1 MAGFFDRLKTIFGAK
16 ADSALDR
23 LEDPRQTLDYSYQK
37 QLELLQQV
45 RKGVAEVATSRKR
58 VELQLDQLNAQIA
71 KYDDA
76 ARQALTMNREDL
88 AREAL
93 TRKSGLQQQLADK
106 KITIELSPAARGWL
120 AREGYEPAFGA
131 RPLRRL
137 IMKEIGDVLTEEILF
152 GALSKGGRVRI
163 GRKNNTTTFTYQ

>member
-88 AREAL
+88 AREAYL
-93 TRKSGLQQQLADK
+93 GTLKDAGMKTGAD
-106 KITIELSPAARGWL
+106 IESGWL
-120 AREGYEPAFGA
+120 GNCGMVFWGQNSISGKVSGKPRCFETEPKVPWDFLPAQ
-131 RPLRRL
+131 
-137 IMKEIGDVLTEEILF
+137 EIT
-152 GALSKGGRVRI
+152 
-163 GRKNNTTTFTYQ
+163 